1 MNNAELTV
9 SDEKIDFQRTKDSIR
24 VILAQISPAYDP
36 EAFAS
41 DRLLKIRTPEK
52 QADKICKIIQHAS
65 TLGADILLFPELV
78 APFSHVRSI
87 EDTIRTSDKDIV
99 VCIPYEHT
107 SVRDLRSMFPV
118 EEIEQH
124 ECIDDADDNRIVNFC
139 RITIKYGNQFKTYT
153 QIKLTPFSVEFS
165 LAASD
170 TLVCGKT
177 VHRFVTNWGNFLFLI
192 CKDYVGEIGTEEK
205 TPMFDFLKSLTA
217 TGLHYVFVSSLNP
230 EPEAF
235 LHAARSFYYMQEKSN
250 STFSIFLNIAELDNT
265 TIVFPVRPHPGIRP
279 TKKLEMLPLFAGKPS
294 WGTQLQFPGYQ
305 ERLICG
311 TFVRLDTYEPMATK
325 EIYSPIHHT
334 ELIDLTE
341 LGIESELVKL
351 PKGVAIEEK
360 KKKML
365 HNLPAQPTPFLG
377 RKKEL
382 AEIAERFDNPSCRLL
397 TLLGP
402 GGMGKTRLG
411 IHAASQMIPKMKDG
425 VFFVSLAPLSSGD
438 FIISTIANSLGL
450 SFRGRDDPKVQL
462 LSFLREKNVLFVMDN
477 FEHLIEKTGLLA
489 EILEAAAGVKII
501 ATSRE
506 RLNLKGEWVFKVHGM
521 DCPEE
526 EQVATADECAVVQ
539 LFLEGVQRARP
550 DFSPTDEDM
559 RRIVR
564 ICRLVEGMPLAVELA
579 SAWMSVLSCE
589 EIVEEIEQNID
600 FLATSMRDVPE
611 RHRSMRAV
619 FEHSWNLLAEEEK
632 KVFMKMSVFRGGFQK
647 DAARKT
653 TQASL
658 LHLSSLVNKSLL
670 QHYPSGRYAVHEL
683 LRQYA
688 EEKLGEVPDEKEKVR
703 HLHSEFYA
711 EFLHQRRELLK
722 GEKQRDV
729 LKEIG
734 DEIDNIRAAWSWA
747 GEKGKTAELDKSVRS
762 LWRFFMIRGWF
773 QDGEELFER
782 VAENVRETRSKAPDK
797 DKDLVLGKV
806 LARQG
811 VFSYQLG
818 HFEKATQLFENSIR
832 IFREV
837 AAQQEVA
844 DTLNEYSRVYFVKG
858 DYAQAKEILEES
870 LTLCKKLGYRK
881 GMAAPYT
888 TLGNIAYR
896 LGELKDARQYYERS
910 HNAYKEAG
918 DKWGLAI
925 ALMNMAN
932 VAHEIGE
939 HTQAKKIYKQSLAI
953 SKEIG
958 DRRGIAAN
966 LNNMGNVAKDL
977 GEYAEAK
984 ELYQKSLK
992 IKRETGDRKGIAASL
1007 GNLGTVAYVAGQY
1020 DEAKQYHHEM
1030 LVLCKDIGYPWG
1042 IISSLIGLGTDA
1054 SGQGQ
1059 LDEAKQYFCDGLHMA
1074 MDSSAV
1080 PLALDAVVEIASL
1093 LHDKE
1098 RALALF
1104 AFVGSHASCYVH
1116 TKKTVEQRW
1125 SELASQLPDDV
1136 VEAAQQKG
1144 KAMELE
1150 KIAAELLEEM
1160 R

>member
-1 MNNAELTV
+1 MNDAELV
-9 SDEKIDFQRTKDSIR
+9 VNDERIDFQRAKDSIR
-24 VILAQISPAYDP
+24 VVLAQISPAYDP
-36 EAFAS
+36 DAFAS
-41 DRLLKIRTPEK
+41 ASLVKIKTPEK
-52 QADKICKIIQHAS
+52 QADKICKIVRHAS

-78 APFSHVRSI
+78 APFSHVQSI
-87 EDTIRTSDKDIV
+87 ERTIQTSKKDIV

-107 SVRDLRSMFPV
+107 SVRDMRSTLPD

-124 ECIDDADDNRIVNFC
+124 ECMDDAADDRVVNFC
-139 RITIKYGNQFKTYT
+139 RITTKSGSQFKTFT

-177 VHRFVTNWGNFLFLI
+177 VHRFITNWGNFLFLI
-192 CKDYVGEIGTEEK
+192 CKDYVGEIGRGK
-205 TPMFDFLKSLTA
+205 TPMFDFLKSLTT

-294 WGTQLQFPGYQ
+294 WGTQLRFPGYQ

-341 LGIESELVKL
+341 LDIESELVEL
-351 PKGVAIEEK
+351 PKGVAIKEK
-360 KKKML
+360 KEKLL
-365 HNLPAQPTPFLG
+365 HNLPAQPTRFLG
-377 RKKEL
+377 REKEL
-382 AEIAERFDNPSCRLL
+382 AEIAGRFEDPSCRLV
-397 TLLGP
+397 TILGP

-411 IHAASQMIPKMKDG
+411 IQAASYMIPRLKDG
-425 VFFVSLAPLSSGD
+425 VFFVPLAPLSSGD
-438 FIISTIANSLGL
+438 FIVSTIASSLGF
-450 SFRGRDDPKVQL
+450 SFRGREDQKIQL
-462 LSFLREKNVLFVMDN
+462 FNYLRDKELLLVMDN
-477 FEHLIEKTGLLA
+477 FEHLIEKAELLA
-489 EILEAAAGVKII
+489 GILEAASGVRII

-526 EQVATADECAVVQ
+526 EHVEEAAECAVVQ
-539 LFLEGVQRARP
+539 LFLEGAQRVRP
-550 DFSPTDEDM
+550 DFSPSDEEM
-559 RRIVR
+559 SRIVR
-564 ICRLVEGMPLAVELA
+564 ICMLVEGVPLAVELA

-589 EIVEEIEQNID
+589 EIFEEIKQNID

-611 RHRSMRAV
+611 RHKSMRAV
-619 FEHSWNLLAEEEK
+619 FEHSWNLLPEEEK

-688 EEKLGEVPDEKEKVR
+688 EEKLGEVPEEKDKVR
-703 HLHSEFYA
+703 DLHSEFYA

-747 GEKGKTAELDKSVRS
+747 GEKGKSNVIDKSVRS
-762 LWRFFMIRGWF
+762 LWRFYMIRGWF
-773 QDGEELFER
+773 QDGEEIFER
-782 VAENVRETRSKAPDK
+782 VAENVREAVTKIPDK
-797 DKDLVLGKV
+797 EKELVLGKI

-818 HFEKATQLFENSIR
+818 HFEKATQLFESSIST
-832 IFREV
+832 FREV
-837 AAQQEVA
+837 GAQQEAA

-858 DYAQAKEILEES
+858 DYAQAREMLEEC

-896 LGELKDARQYYERS
+896 LGELKDARQFYERS
-910 HNAYKEAG
+910 HRAYKESG

-925 ALMNMAN
+925 ALMNLAN
-932 VAHEIGE
+932 VTHEIGE
-939 HTQAKKIYKQSLAI
+939 HMQAKRIYEHSLAI
-953 SKEIG
+953 SEEIG

-984 ELYQKSLK
+984 ELYQKSLA
-992 IKRETGDRKGIAASL
+992 IKKETGDRKGIAASL
-1007 GNLGTVAYVAGQY
+1007 GNLGTVAYVTGQY
-1020 DEAKQYHHEM
+1020 DDAKHYHQEM
-1030 LVLCKDIGYPWG
+1030 LALCREIGYPWG
-1042 IISSLIGLGTDA
+1042 IISALVGLGADA
-1054 SGQGQ
+1054 SGLGER
-1059 LDEAKQYFCDGLHMA
+1059 DEAMQYFRDSLHLA
-1074 MDSSAV
+1074 IDSSAV

-1093 LHDKE
+1093 LHDKK
-1098 RALALF
+1098 RALALYS
-1104 AFVGSHASCYVH
+1104 FVSNHASCYVH

-1125 SELASQLPDDV
+1125 SKLAAQLPADV
-1136 VEAAQQKG
+1136 VEAAQQEG

-1150 KIAAELLEEM
+1150 DIAAELLKEM
-1160 R
+1160 T